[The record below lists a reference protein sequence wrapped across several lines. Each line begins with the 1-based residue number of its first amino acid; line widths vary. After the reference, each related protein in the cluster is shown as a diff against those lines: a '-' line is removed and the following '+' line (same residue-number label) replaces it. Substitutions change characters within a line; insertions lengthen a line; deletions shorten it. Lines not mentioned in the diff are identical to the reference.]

1 MIGAPYTIDKN
12 LMSHFNVDMVVHG
25 STEVFPNELG
35 EDPYT
40 IPKDLKKFEIKL
52 SGSEMNTGDII
63 SRIIANRSVLALT
76 IINNLNFIITLS

>member
-1 MIGAPYTIDKN
+1 MN

-25 STEVFPNELG
+25 STEVFPNDLG

-40 IPKDLKKFEIKL
+40 VPKDLKKFEIKL

-63 SRIIANRSVLALT
+63 SRIIANRSVLARKIKQLVNT
-76 IINNLNFIITLS
+76 ELGNDSRTEITLKK

>member
-1 MIGAPYTIDKN
+1 VIGAPYTIDKN

-25 STEVFPNELG
+25 STEVFPNEFG

-40 IPKDLKKFEIKL
+40 IPKHLKKFEIKL

-63 SRIIANRSVLALT
+63 SRIIANRSVLAQRT
-76 IINNLNFIITLS
+76 IEHLNIIITLS

>member
-1 MIGAPYTIDKN
+1 
-12 LMSHFNVDMVVHG
+12 MVVHG

-40 IPKDLKKFEIKL
+40 VPKELKKFEIKL

-63 SRIIANRSVLALT
+63 SRIIANRSVTVLKLLKIQT
-76 IINNLNFIITLS
+76 SELGNDSRTEITRKKSKKKQRTKPK

>member
-1 MIGAPYTIDKN
+1 
-12 LMSHFNVDMVVHG
+12 MSHFNVDMVVHG

-52 SGSEMNTGDII
+52 SGSDMNTGDII
-63 SRIIANRSVLALT
+63 SRIIANRSVL
-76 IINNLNFIITLS
+76 

>member
-63 SRIIANRSVLALT
+63 SRIIANRSVINLT
-76 IINNLNFIITLS
+76 VIEKLKFIITLS